1 MPHTQAKTL
10 QLKSLEETEDT
21 EELNHAHTCI
31 EFEHADAIL
40 RREKAHGKIEIVY
53 VNGEADLLRRE
64 VNIKLP
70 RGRAKPS
77 LA

>member
-1 MPHTQAKTL
+1 MPHNKTL
-10 QLKSLEETEDT
+10 QLRDIEGEAEDG
-21 EELNHAHTCI
+21 EVNLSHTFI
-31 EFEHADAIL
+31 EFEHADSLL
-40 RREKAHGKIEIVY
+40 RREKAHGKIEIIY